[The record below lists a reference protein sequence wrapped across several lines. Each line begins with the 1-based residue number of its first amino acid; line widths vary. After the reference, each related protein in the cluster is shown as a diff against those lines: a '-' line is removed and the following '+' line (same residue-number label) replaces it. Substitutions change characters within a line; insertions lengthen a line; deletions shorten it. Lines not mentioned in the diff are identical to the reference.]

1 MLALLLTTLFAHAES
16 LPVVIRFDSN
26 GASFTAPLVVKITV
40 DGKPAEVTLGDDGE
54 RPDFAKGDGR
64 YAAVSQA
71 EGEKVEL
78 ELSAGGKLLG
88 KTSAVFQDPTSPHDI
103 DLSLADGSLTAVVSA
118 PPSPN
123 GDGSAAGPG
132 GAAGGDPSGEGGPP
146 GGGLGGGAPVDGSS
160 PPSGT
165 PPNGDLSGGGGPGGG
180 GPGSGG
186 PGGGGGPGGS
196 SSPGSNKAPPVT
208 FAASGSDDGV
218 MFIAFG
224 VGLLV
229 LLGVVWFWKRA
240 KGGPRSRTADVQMVP
255 EPGLFSPS
263 LPSLSDGL
271 IAWVVPEGAAAVV
284 QPLLAQ
290 LADRHR
296 VLVIARAE
304 VDVKPVV
311 GGPVFRVVGVR
322 PSLVGDVAESLEQ
335 ESGPPLCVLL
345 VLESADAEALRD
357 YRDLLPPT
365 VGGVVVLRNDV
376 ETSLPRVFVTSNDA
390 GWTLKHGEAT
400 VDVVIGSRGL
410 EAAP

>member
-64 YAAVSQA
+64 FAAVSQA

-88 KTSAVFQDPTSPHDI
+88 KTSAVFQDPTAPHDI
-103 DLSLADGSLTAVVSA
+103 DLSLADGALTAVVSS

-132 GAAGGDPSGEGGPP
+132 GAGGEGGPP
-146 GGGLGGGAPVDGSS
+146 SGGAGGGAPVDGAS

-165 PPNGDLSGGGGPGGG
+165 PPNGDVSGGGGPGGG
-180 GPGSGG
+180 GGG
-186 PGGGGGPGGS
+186 PGGGGSPGGS
-196 SSPGSNKAPPVT
+196 KAPPVT
-208 FAASGSDDGV
+208 FASSSGSDDGV

-229 LLGVVWFWKRA
+229 LLGVVWFWKRT

-255 EPGLFSPS
+255 EPGLFSHS

-271 IAWVVPEGAAAVV
+271 IAWVVPEGAVSVV
-284 QPLLAQ
+284 QPLLAH

-345 VLESADAEALRD
+345 VLETADAEALRD

-365 VGGVVVLRNDV
+365 VGGIVVLRHDV
-376 ETSLPRVFVTSNDA
+376 ETSLPRVFVTVNEA
-390 GWTLKHGEAT
+390 GWTLKHGDAEVSIA
-400 VDVVIGSRGL
+400 VGARGL
-410 EAAP
+410 EVVT